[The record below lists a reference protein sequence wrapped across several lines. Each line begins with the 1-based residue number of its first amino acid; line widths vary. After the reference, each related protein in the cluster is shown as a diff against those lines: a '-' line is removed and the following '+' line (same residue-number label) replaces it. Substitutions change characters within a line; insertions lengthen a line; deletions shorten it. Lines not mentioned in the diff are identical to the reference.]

1 MRWEGP
7 APPAV
12 VENMPEPPLRVLKL
26 ALLLPPPLLP
36 RLAAASPAALDAS
49 TASAA
54 AAAAAST
61 AADGRGCLTGILG
74 LLLAAADEEN
84 LHACIT
90 SPCKEALPEQNQT
103 IIEQLIP
110 CLPTA
115 VIFNKAAQNIA
126 GGMEEQKAPL
136 ALLQQQHS
144 TESPM

>member
-1 MRWEGP
+1 
-7 APPAV
+7 
-12 VENMPEPPLRVLKL
+12 MPEPPLRVLKL

-103 IIEQLIP
+103 IIEHADT
-110 CLPTA
+110 LPSYRCNFQQSRSDCWWDGGAEGTTSISAATA
-115 VIFNKAAQNIA
+115 LHGISNVSMVPFAF
-126 GGMEEQKAPL
+126 
-136 ALLQQQHS
+136 
-144 TESPM
+144 